1 MPIEVDET
9 TRRCTLIGE
18 DLRIEGEGPDIEII
32 TDEQLHMS
40 VALLAGQRVPI
51 TEAEAEA
58 DALTVAGAV
67 DSRRHLKASVP
78 GSVI

>member
-1 MPIEVDET
+1 MPVEIEEST
-9 TRRCTLIGE
+9 QRCTLIGK
-18 DLRIEGEGPDIEII
+18 DLRIEGQGPDIEII

-51 TEAEAEA
+51 TEAEA

>member
-1 MPIEVDET
+1 MPVEIDES

-18 DLRIEGEGPDIEII
+18 DVHLEGDGPAIEII
-32 TDEQLHMS
+32 TDEQLRMS

-51 TEAEAEA
+51 TEAEA

-67 DSRRHLKASVP
+67 DSRRHLKTSVP